1 MQNKIVVRLSLT
13 LLCTLILTAAWAQPA
28 SIDFGVA
35 YYDVGQLY
43 DTFQSQDYNDKHFT
57 EQGSMRWDRQHYQ
70 RKIEHTVRV
79 IDSMALPV
87 MILYGVENKRVVRD
101 LVALS
106 KRDYAY
112 IHRDQN
118 INNGLEFAVLYEA
131 DKFTPETITT
141 WDRALCVEGRVK
153 GSAKGSDKSDKSS
166 AKGSAK
172 GSDKSY
178 NEGNAELGVK
188 ELPIAVVA
196 SVGCTSIG
204 VLMKERGLDA
214 KSDNIIL
221 IGQPSKTNFERL
233 GLRDATL
240 AAEQAGRGN
249 AVKSGRW
256 VMLHR
261 AATSIAAR
269 ATCESYAK
277 NWLLDDSRKPL
288 DTFSRKRYR
297 GGYSA
302 SLPIYIYFEDL
313 FAY

>member
-1 MQNKIVVRLSLT
+1 MQSKIVVRLSLT

-57 EQGSMRWDRQHYQ
+57 EQGSMRWDRQRYQ

-131 DKFTPETITT
+131 DKFFPEKVTC
-141 WDRALCVEGRVK
+141 WDKALCIEGQA
-153 GSAKGSDKSDKSS
+153 AK
-166 AKGSAK
+166 AEIVVIA
-172 GSDKSY
+172 
-178 NEGNAELGVK
+178 NAR
-188 ELPIAVVA
+188 
-196 SVGCTSIG
+196 CTSIG
-204 VLMKERGLDA
+204 ALIEEIGIDA

-221 IGQPSKTNFERL
+221 IGQPSKLNFEQF
-233 GLRDATL
+233 GLLDATL
-240 AAEQAGRGN
+240 AAQRQGRGN
-249 AVKSGRW
+249 YATGRGWIMRDRVATNITSQSACDVFIKS
-256 VMLHR
+256 
-261 AATSIAAR
+261 
-269 ATCESYAK
+269 
-277 NWLLDDSRKPL
+277 WLLDDFGKPI
-288 DTFSRKRYR
+288 SSVPPKAK
-297 GGYSA
+297 GKAHSA

>member
-1 MQNKIVVRLSLT
+1 M
-13 LLCTLILTAAWAQPA
+13 LCTLTLTAAWAQPA

-57 EQGSMRWDRQHYQ
+57 EQDSMRWDRQRYQ

-153 GSAKGSDKSDKSS
+153 GSAKGSDKGNAKGSD
-166 AKGSAK
+166 KGSAK
-172 GSDKSY
+172 GSNKSDKSDKSY
-178 NEGNAELGVK
+178 NEGNEEMGVK
-188 ELPIAVVA
+188 ELPIAVIA

-204 VLMKERGLDA
+204 VLMRERGLDA
-214 KSDNIIL
+214 KSNNIIL

-269 ATCESYAK
+269 ATCEAYAK